1 MTHRSWLL
9 AERVLDIEILKEINA
24 KKMVSPLARREQLA
38 FVCARGL
45 GLLYEELH
53 DREDE

>member
-24 KKMVSPLARREQLA
+24 KRMVSPLARREQLA
-38 FVCARGL
+38 FVCERGL
-45 GLLYEELH
+45 SLLYEELH